1 MTATT
6 LLLLLLLLL
15 LLILLLSDSSHIG
28 FDAMPGLF
36 FFLFC
41 ERYMFRIVDS
51 FCVCKKY
58 VLDSRLLLCFAKHVC
73 FGYLILIVFC

>member
-6 LLLLLLLLL
+6 LLLLLLLL

-51 FCVCKKY
+51 FCVCKKMFWIVDFTVLRY
-58 VLDSRLLLCFAKHVC
+58 VLDA
-73 FGYLILIVFC
+73 